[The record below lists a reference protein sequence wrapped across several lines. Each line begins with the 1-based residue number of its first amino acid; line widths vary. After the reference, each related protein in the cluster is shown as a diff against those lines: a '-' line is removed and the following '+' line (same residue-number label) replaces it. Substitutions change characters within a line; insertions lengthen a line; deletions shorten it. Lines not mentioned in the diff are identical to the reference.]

1 MLRFE
6 EYRGWWL
13 VTHPEHAHLA
23 GEFAN
28 RWGNDQ
34 FASPEPREQVLRGIY
49 SHDDGRRSRDAEPVI
64 TRQGKT
70 AAFSSELVGKY
81 SAFEEIDLTAYLA
94 VRREAVQL
102 MATVDPYAAILISM
116 HTHNLLSERADRS
129 TIRANELQW
138 LDAFLEEQMTLQRAL
153 REQLIAERWM
163 ALEYLTPESLLKH
176 FQLLQACDNLS
187 LLSCVDFDGDAT
199 LLHPFAMKDG
209 GATAIKVKRVG
220 ERAFRLTPYP
230 FAESDLSFTFSARHV
245 PRKTFAS
252 SEELRGRLNS
262 AQAVDF
268 FVSVSA

>member
-6 EYRGWWL
+6 VNRGWWL

-28 RWGNDQ
+28 KWGNDQ
-34 FASPEPREQVLRGIY
+34 FASPEPREQVLLGIY
-49 SHDDGRRSRDAEPVI
+49 SHDDGWRARDAEPVI
-64 TRQGKT
+64 TRQGKP

-129 TIRANELQW
+129 TIRVNELQW
-138 LDAFLEEQMTLQRAL
+138 LDAFLDEQMTLQRAL
-153 REQLIAERWM
+153 REQLIAEERLG
-163 ALEYLTPESLLKH
+163 LEYLTPESLLKN

-199 LLHPFAMKDG
+199 LLHPFVMKDG
-209 GATAIKVKRVG
+209 ETTEIKVKRVG

-230 FAESDLSFTFSARHV
+230 FDERYLSFTFSARYV
-245 PRKTFAS
+245 EGKTFVS
-252 SEELRGRLNS
+252 SEELRDCLNS
-262 AQAVDF
+262 AQAVDL
-268 FVSVSA
+268 VVLVSA

>member
-6 EYRGWWL
+6 ENRGWCL
-13 VTHPEHAHLA
+13 ITHPEHAHLA

-28 RWGNDQ
+28 KWGNDQ

-49 SHDDGRRSRDAEPVI
+49 SHDDGWRARDAEPVI
-64 TRQGKT
+64 TRQGKP

-102 MATVDPYAAILISM
+102 MAKVDPYAAILISM

-129 TIRANELQW
+129 TIRVEELQW
-138 LDAFLEEQMTLQRAL
+138 LDTFLEEQMTLQRAL
-153 REQLIAERWM
+153 REQLIAEEQLG
-163 ALEYLTPESLLKH
+163 LEYLKPESLLKN

-199 LLHPFAMKDG
+199 LLHPFGMKDG
-209 GATAIKVKRVG
+209 GTAEIKVKRVG

-230 FAESDLSFTFSARHV
+230 FAEPDLSFTFSARYV
-245 PRKTFAS
+245 TGEKFS
-252 SEELRGRLNS
+252 SSKELRDRLNL
-262 AQAVDF
+262 APTVDF
-268 FVSVSA
+268 VVLVSA